1 MLWSGW
7 GDPARA
13 RELPEQVRGLLRD
26 FLGVRAPA
34 TPAVALESVR
44 LPPVAL
50 PEPLL
55 GALAGVVGAAHVLTS
70 HGARVRHT
78 RGKSTPDLLRMRAGD
93 GSDAPDA
100 VVLPGSHD
108 EVAELL
114 RVCSAERIAVV
125 PFGGGTS
132 VVGGLSGVA
141 GGAAPGGPGFAGVIA
156 LDLARLDRLLSV
168 DEESLVASFEAGVR
182 APEAERLLAGRGLT
196 LGHFPQSFEYATLGG
211 FAAARSSGQAS
222 AGYGR
227 FDDMVMGL
235 TVATPSGT
243 LDLGRAP
250 RSAAGPD
257 LRQLMLGS
265 EGAFGVITSL
275 RLRVRRA
282 PVERRYEGW
291 RFGTFA
297 EGSAAVRALAQEGP
311 LPTVLR
317 LSDETETMIG
327 LAKPDAIGSGGSGCL
342 LIAGYE
348 GGSVAGRRAEAG
360 AVLSRMGGEPL
371 GAEPGE
377 AWERG
382 RFSAPYLRDSL
393 LAVGATVETLE
404 TAGFW
409 SNLPRLYDAVRLAL
423 AGSLPSPLVM
433 CHVSHVY
440 ETGASLYFTVV
451 TAQEGDPVAQWDR
464 AKAAA
469 NAAIVE
475 AGGTITHHH
484 GVGRDHRDACAAELG
499 PAGVSVLQAV
509 KARLDPAGILNPGVL
524 VPPPAR
530 DI

>member
-7 GDPARA
+7 GDPALA
-13 RELPEQVRGLLRD
+13 RELPSGVRALLRD
-26 FLGVRAPA
+26 FLGVRAPDV
-34 TPAVALESVR
+34 PAVGLESVR

-55 GALAGVVGAAHVLTS
+55 GLLAEVVGSAYVLTS
-70 HGARVRHT
+70 HEARVRHT

-93 GSDAPDA
+93 GSAAPDA
-100 VVLPGSHD
+100 VVLPGSHE

-114 RVCSAERIAVV
+114 RVCSAERVAVI

-132 VVGGLSGVA
+132 VVGGLTASGA
-141 GGAAPGGPGFAGVIA
+141 GFTGVIA
-156 LDLARLDRLLSV
+156 LDLGRLDRLLSV
-168 DEESLVASFEAGVR
+168 DAESLVASFEPGVR
-182 APEAERLLAGRGLT
+182 APEAERLLAAHGLT

-227 FDDMVMGL
+227 FDDMVVGL
-235 TVATPSGT
+235 TVATPIGT

-250 RSAAGPD
+250 KSAAGPD
-257 LRQLMLGS
+257 LRQLVLGS
-265 EGAFGVITSL
+265 EGVFGVITSL

-282 PVERRYEGW
+282 PDERRYEGW

-297 EGSAAVRALAQEGP
+297 EGTAAMRALAQEGP

-342 LIAGYE
+342 LIAGHESGGVLE
-348 GGSVAGRRAEAG
+348 GGSVAARQAG
-360 AVLSRMGGEPL
+360 AAAVLTRMGGEPL
-371 GAEPGE
+371 GAEPGQ

-393 LAVGATVETLE
+393 LAAGATVETLE

-409 SNLPRLYDAVRLAL
+409 ANLPRLYDAVRLAL
-423 AGSLPSPLVM
+423 AGALGSPLVM
-433 CHVSHVY
+433 CHISHVY

-451 TAQEGDPVAQWDR
+451 VAQEGDPVAQWER
-464 AKAAA
+464 AKEAV
-469 NAAIVE
+469 NTAIVA
-475 AGGTITHHH
+475 AGGTISHHH
-484 GVGRDHRDACAAELG
+484 GVGRDHREAYAAEVG
-499 PAGVSVLQAV
+499 PVGVSILQAV
-509 KARLDPAGILNPGVL
+509 KDRLDPAGILNPGTL
-524 VPPPAR
+524 IPPPAA
-530 DI
+530 